1 MNIYL
6 KPGEYLPN
14 TTKEALKN
22 AGNNL
27 SRTRNYS
34 NYISELANIFGKP
47 IPRRIG
53 LREKYFLGGLIEG
66 DGSINVSVK
75 KLRNAAHGIHIDP
88 EFSITQHTNSVELL
102 ILACC
107 FFQTGRIRHKK
118 GSKAT
123 LFFVIDNRDSLENK
137 VVPFYKKYINP
148 IGSAVKTT
156 RLQRFEKILA
166 HIRENHQQDLDILVN
181 EMLPLW
187 DSMRMQTGQRNQ
199 TFASLAQAQAYAR
212 NPRS

>member
-6 KPGEYLPN
+6 RTGEDLPN

-22 AGNNL
+22 ANDNL

-34 NYISELANIFGKP
+34 NYISELTNIFGYIP
-47 IPRRIG
+47 NIPRRIG

-66 DGSINVSVK
+66 DGSINVSAK

-88 EFSITQHTNSVELL
+88 EFSITQHANSAELL
-102 ILACC
+102 ILDGQNNEVVLSLGKNARFFPTCC

-123 LFFVIDNRDSLENK
+123 LVFIIDNRDSLENK

-166 HIRENHQQDLDILVN
+166 HIRENHQS
-181 EMLPLW
+181 EK
-187 DSMRMQTGQRNQ
+187 T
-199 TFASLAQAQAYAR
+199 
-212 NPRS
+212 